1 MRDNRNETYKNMMKV
16 AKRIAIEI
24 LISLPICIIF
34 AYLTKDFIKSDFLQ
48 IVCFM
53 VIMSVAV
60 VIGEL
65 IYKRKQQKKEAQ
77 ELIKPKKD
85 VFK

>member
-1 MRDNRNETYKNMMKV
+1 MRDNRNDTYKNMMKV

-34 AYLTKDFIKSDFLQ
+34 AYLTKDIIKSDFLQ

-60 VIGEL
+60 VLGEL
-65 IYKRKQQKKEAQ
+65 IYKRKQNRKEAQ
-77 ELIKPKKD
+77 ELLHPKKD

>member
-16 AKRIAIEI
+16 AKRIALEI

-34 AYLTKDFIKSDFLQ
+34 AYLTRNVITHDALQ

-53 VIMSVAV
+53 VIMAVAV
-60 VIGEL
+60 LVGEL
-65 IYKRKQQKKEAQ
+65 INKRKQQKKQAED
-77 ELIKPKKD
+77 LLNPKKD
-85 VFK
+85 IYK

>member
-1 MRDNRNETYKNMMKV
+1 MRDNRNDTYKNMMKV

-34 AYLTKDFIKSDFLQ
+34 AYLTKDIIKSDFLQ

-65 IYKRKQQKKEAQ
+65 IYKRKQKRNEAQ
-77 ELIKPKKD
+77 ELLHPKKD

>member
-16 AKRIAIEI
+16 AKRIALEI

-34 AYLTKDFIKSDFLQ
+34 AYLTRNVITHDALQ

-53 VIMSVAV
+53 VIMAVAV
-60 VIGEL
+60 LIGEL
-65 IYKRKQQKKEAQ
+65 VYKRKQQKKQAQ
-77 ELIKPKKD
+77 EILNPKKD

>member
-1 MRDNRNETYKNMMKV
+1 MRDNRNDTYKNMMKV
-16 AKRIAIEI
+16 AKRIAVEI
-24 LISLPICIIF
+24 LISLPVCIVF
-34 AYLTKDFIKSDFLQ
+34 GYLTRFVITSDFLQ

-60 VIGEL
+60 IIGEL
-65 IYKRKQQKKEAQ
+65 IYKRKQQKKQAQ
-77 ELIKPKKD
+77 ELLHPRKD

>member
-1 MRDNRNETYKNMMKV
+1 MRDNRNDTYKNMMKV

-34 AYLTKDFIKSDFLQ
+34 AYLTKDIIKSDFLQ

-65 IYKRKQQKKEAQ
+65 IYKRKQKRKEAQ
-77 ELIKPKKD
+77 ELLHPKKD